1 MDFSRCTDFISALI
15 GSLVL
20 LFPHLSDD
28 FKLLQVEATIA
39 IIVDI
44 LATLAND
51 KCLEI
56 VIRTFKLSFC
66 LIWRCDHWYPP
77 FRCPNLLFKRRSLRK
92 EPLKSKCY
100 RPEWL
105 FDAFWQP
112 GQTSRDRLSGQES
125 CQETN
130 ICQKYTGF
138 FGKTEFEIHFAIYLS
153 LFLVFLKEPLKSR
166 FCRPEWH
173 FDAFWRP
180 GQPSRDR
187 LSGWVKIGLWRGVR
201 LSGQDQ
207 YFSLLS
213 KIYEVF

>member
-1 MDFSRCTDFISALI
+1 MTNVKKLSCTNIQTYFLLNMRM
-15 GSLVL
+15 GSLIC
-20 LFPHLSDD
+20 S
-28 FKLLQVEATIA
+28 
-39 IIVDI
+39 
-44 LATLAND
+44 
-51 KCLEI
+51 
-56 VIRTFKLSFC
+56 
-66 LIWRCDHWYPP
+66 
-77 FRCPNLLFKRRSLRK
+77 NLLNKRKSQRK
-92 EPLKSKCY
+92 KALKSKCCH
-100 RPEWL
+100 PEWL

-130 ICQKYTGF
+130 ICLSCQKYTGS

-153 LFLVFLKEPLKSR
+153 LFLLFLKEPLKSR